1 MSFNQFTNLDF
12 NDLRT
17 QIKSYLRANSNFTDF
32 DFEGSNFSVL
42 IDTLAYNSYITAYN
56 TNMAVNE
63 SFIDSATLREN
74 VVSLARNI
82 GYVPRSKKASVARI
96 SFSVDVSGTP
106 ARAVKLKAGV
116 VALGSVVNGNYI
128 FSIPED
134 ITVTPDAD
142 GIASFSD
149 IEIYEGNLLRKSFT
163 VDYSQPDAKYI
174 LPNSDVDTSTIRVSV
189 TSTAVETYTV
199 YKNIFDVDA
208 NSRLFLV
215 QEVDDEKYQI
225 LFGDNILGKKPE
237 DGSTINVSYIVTN
250 GDAADGA
257 ANFNFSGNLVY
268 LRGGNEVQIT
278 SGVSIL
284 TTIQASENGDDI
296 ESIDNVKYL
305 APRVYASQYRAVTA
319 NDYTSLI
326 PFLYPNIDSVSAY
339 GGEELDPPQYGK
351 VFITV
356 KPKNGEFLSDVAKD
370 SIKNDLKKYTIAGIK
385 QEFVDLKYLYVEY
398 DSTVSYDPGQV
409 TNSQDLHSRISAAI
423 ESYSDSADI
432 NSFGGRFKYSKLL
445 SQIDRVDSAITSNI
459 TKVVMRR
466 NMVPAYNALAN
477 YEICYGNQFHAELE
491 GFNIKSS
498 GFTVDGIEGTLYLTD
513 VPTVSSGGTA
523 ATSSTGAANI
533 FSARPVQVNV
543 KTGSISI
550 ISVSS
555 DNTVRTVIPNAG
567 TVDYVRGEIILYP
580 ITITST
586 VLENRIEIS
595 VIPESNDIVAKENLY
610 IVLDTTGN
618 SILSLKEDLISSGSN
633 RSGTNYIPPSSFN
646 SNKKY
651 TR

>member
-215 QEVDDEKYQI
+215 QEIDDEKYQI

-237 DGSTINVSYIVTN
+237 NGSTINVSYIVTN

-278 SGVSIL
+278 SGVSVL
-284 TTIQASENGDDI
+284 TTTQASENGDDI

-370 SIKNDLKKYTIAGIK
+370 SIKNDLKKYTIAGIR

-523 ATSSTGAANI
+523 ATNSTAATNI

-543 KTGSISI
+543 TTGSISI

>member
-215 QEVDDEKYQI
+215 QEIDDEKYQI

-237 DGSTINVSYIVTN
+237 NGSTINVSYIVTN

-278 SGVSIL
+278 SGVSVL
-284 TTIQASENGDDI
+284 TTTQASENGDDI

-523 ATSSTGAANI
+523 ATSSTGATNI

-543 KTGSISI
+543 TTGSISI